1 MSTPMMRTPLAWT
14 VHTVFLILLLI
25 PYDAAAATID
35 HSIFD
40 TMLQANVRDERV
52 DYLNIRKNYWPQLI
66 AYLDTLAKVDPTT
79 LSRDQQLAL
88 YINLYNAS
96 MIRAM
101 IERFRVDY
109 TPSDSLYRVFKE
121 KFVRINHQTITLDHL
136 EHKIIRPTFKDPRV
150 HAALVCAAH
159 SCPPLLDRAY
169 VAEHLDATLDKKM
182 RDFINDATRNRI
194 ETDQRTLRLSKIFDW
209 YADDFGGKSKLV
221 DYIST
226 YLQSD
231 VTGFRVKFLSYS
243 WKLNV
248 AHPQL
253 RRWISIA
260 TRSAKILA
268 SPVNGAEIVRV
279 KKNEVFEV
287 LREEGG
293 WLLLDIP
300 FSTNDGWIKA
310 ALTKNY

>member
-1 MSTPMMRTPLAWT
+1 MNTPTKRTRFVWT
-14 VHTVFLILLLI
+14 VQVILFLCLSVPSGAI
-25 PYDAAAATID
+25 AATID
-35 HSIFD
+35 HNKFD
-40 TMLQANVRDERV
+40 AILQANVRDERV
-52 DYLNIRKNYWPQLI
+52 DYLNIRKNHWPQLI
-66 AYLDTLAKVDPTT
+66 EYLDTLAKVDPTT
-79 LSRDQQLAL
+79 LSRNQQLAL

-96 MIRAM
+96 MIRAI
-101 IERFRVDY
+101 IERFRADY
-109 TPSDSLYRVFKE
+109 SPSESLYRVFKE
-121 KFVRINHQTITLDHL
+121 KLVRLSHKTITLDYL
-136 EHKIIRPTFKDPRV
+136 EHKIIRPTFIDPRV

-159 SCPPLLDRAY
+159 SCPPLWDRAY

-182 RDFINDATRNRI
+182 SDFIHDSSRNRI

-253 RRWISIA
+253 GRWITVA
-260 TRSAKILA
+260 TRSAKLFA
-268 SPVNGAEIVRV
+268 LPGSGAEIARL
-279 KKNEVFEV
+279 KKNKVFEV
-287 LREEGG
+287 LREEGD

-300 FSTNDGWIKA
+300 FSTNDGWVKA
-310 ALTKNY
+310 TLTKNY